1 MVHINSGRQP
11 VLREIDTKRDAIK
24 FPSVHSEL
32 SADQSQLCRCEEFL
46 MCDRHAIELT
56 IEVARPEGEELH
68 EPREAGVDIVI
79 LPNVALKKRWM
90 IRHAIKDL
98 RRRETEAGEL
108 GSEITIRYGDHG
120 RSPNQLTRCADAEYS

>member
-1 MVHINSGRQP
+1 
-11 VLREIDTKRDAIK
+11 
-24 FPSVHSEL
+24 
-32 SADQSQLCRCEEFL
+32 

-56 IEVARPEGEELH
+56 IEVARPEVEELH

-90 IRHAIKDL
+90 IRPAIKDL

-120 RSPNQLTRCADAEYS
+120 RSPNPADTLHRR

>member
-46 MCDRHAIELT
+46 MCDRHAIELA
-56 IEVARPEGEELH
+56 IEVARPKVEELH

-79 LPNVALKKRWM
+79 LPDVALEAAEMLQKAAETLAAGDRIELRWT
-90 IRHAIKDL
+90 KPFSL
-98 RRRETEAGEL
+98 
-108 GSEITIRYGDHG
+108 
-120 RSPNQLTRCADAEYS
+120 